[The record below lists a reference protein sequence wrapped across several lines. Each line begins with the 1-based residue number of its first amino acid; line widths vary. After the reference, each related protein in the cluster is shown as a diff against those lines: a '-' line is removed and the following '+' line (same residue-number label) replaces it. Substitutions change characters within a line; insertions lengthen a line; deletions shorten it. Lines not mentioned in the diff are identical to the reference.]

1 MCAGW
6 ASHYSECMVDQL
18 VSTLGLQPHPEGG
31 YYRETYRAPTSVQT
45 ARGPRAAG
53 TAIYYLL
60 PRGAIAAWHQV
71 RSDEVWHF
79 YDGAPLT
86 LYLLGAQGLQT
97 VVLGR
102 DVARGERPQ
111 VVVPAGVLQAGLTR
125 GEYTLVGCTVAPGFD
140 FADWEMPPRATL
152 LARYPEHAE
161 LVRQLSYKDAG
172 APADSE

>member
-1 MCAGW
+1 
-6 ASHYSECMVDQL
+6 MVDEL
-18 VSTLGLQPHPEGG
+18 VRALGLKPHPEGG
-31 YYRETYRAPTSVQT
+31 YYHETYRASAQVQT
-45 ARGPRAAG
+45 PRGPRAAG

-71 RSDEVWHF
+71 ASDEVWHF

-86 LYLLGAQGLQT
+86 LYLLREGGLET

-102 DVARGERPQ
+102 DVERGERPQ
-111 VVVPAGVLQAGLTR
+111 VVIPAGVLQAGLTS
-125 GEYTLVGCTVAPGFD
+125 GDYTLVGCTVAPGFD

-161 LVRQLSYKDAG
+161 LMHQLSHPG
-172 APADSE
+172 